1 VLTLPRPRWRERPAA
16 VAEPAWAL
24 WDEASAATPWTI
36 GVEEEVML
44 LDPADWALTAQID
57 RVLPALDAEL
67 VRHVG
72 AETHGSALELRTGV
86 HPTVGT
92 GIAELRW
99 LRRALSEELR
109 PLGLRTAAAG
119 LHPFAVWHDTEIS
132 SGARY
137 QLLHGSMRELARR
150 EPTFAL
156 HVHVALP
163 GREAAVRALN
173 QMRAHVPL
181 LLALSANSP
190 FWQGRDTGLASART
204 PLFQGFPRVGI
215 PRAFADYADYVE
227 SIDLLLRCDAFPEPT
242 FLWWDVRLQPR
253 FATLEVRIMDSQTQ
267 LERCAGLVALVQ
279 SLVRLEAE
287 EGYASFELVGAPE
300 VLAENRFLAARD
312 GVEAELID
320 PTAGRRVAVRE
331 LLADTLAAA
340 RPHAA
345 DLGCA
350 EELASVAE
358 ISARP
363 DPAWQRA
370 AAAGPRGLPGLV
382 EALAREF

>member
-1 VLTLPRPRWRERPAA
+1 LA
-16 VAEPAWAL
+16 AEPAWAL
-24 WDEASAATPWTI
+24 WDEEGAAAPWTVGI
-36 GVEEEVML
+36 EEEVML
-44 LDPADWALTAQID
+44 LDPSTWALTAQID
-57 RVLPALDAEL
+57 AVLAVLSDHLAA
-67 VRHVG
+67 HVG
-72 AETHGSALELRTGV
+72 AETHGSAVELRTGV
-86 HPTVGT
+86 HATVGS
-92 GIAELRW
+92 GLRELCG
-99 LRRALSEELR
+99 LRRSLAAELR
-109 PLGLRTAAAG
+109 PLGLAAAAAG
-119 LHPFAVWHDTEIS
+119 MHPFAVWQDTEVS

-163 GREAAVRALN
+163 GREAAVRAFN

-215 PRAFADYADYVE
+215 PRSFGSYAAYVE

-253 FATLEVRIMDSQTQ
+253 FATIELRIMDAQT
-267 LERCAGLVALVQ
+267 RTAPCAALVALVQ
-279 SLVRLEAE
+279 SLVRLEVE
-287 EGYASFELVGAPE
+287 EGFAAPELVEAPE
-300 VLAENRFLAARD
+300 VLDENRFLAARD
-312 GVEAELID
+312 GVEAALID
-320 PTAGRRVAVRE
+320 PVAGRRVPVRE
-331 LLADTLAAA
+331 LLARILAACE
-340 RPHAA
+340 PHAE

-350 EELASVAE
+350 GELAGLRQ
-358 ISARP
+358 ISDEP

-370 AAAGPRGLPGLV
+370 HAAGPRGLPGLV
-382 EALAREF
+382 EALAGAFC